1 MPSMW
6 RIKPGTEASRSGRP
20 GRSTRALGEAKGL
33 HDAISHS
40 LTPTNRIAVWHPN
53 PDSGHT
59 YRIRAVRVRLGARE
73 PEKLM
78 DLARHRRQFT
88 EGRLSLHLS
97 PATASGQPAETNLLP
112 TVLLLTPK
120 ESEQN
125 QDGWVR
131 FDVAAQRLTLPA
143 NGVFVVAEGLT
154 TSPEEQFI
162 RHRTLIRPADGKT
175 PLEDLNAQNRKSNGK
190 GTTVFLYEEVQTAGG
205 GPGRLVRTDQFPAI
219 AHRTTDNPA
228 QCQSWLWWLERPG
241 GRLA

>member
-78 DLARHRRQFT
+78 DWPGTAA
-88 EGRLSLHLS
+88 SS
-97 PATASGQPAETNLLP
+97 P
-112 TVLLLTPK
+112 
-120 ESEQN
+120 
-125 QDGWVR
+125 R
-131 FDVAAQRLTLPA
+131 AA
-143 NGVFVVAEGLT
+143 
-154 TSPEEQFI
+154 
-162 RHRTLIRPADGKT
+162 
-175 PLEDLNAQNRKSNGK
+175 
-190 GTTVFLYEEVQTAGG
+190 
-205 GPGRLVRTDQFPAI
+205 
-219 AHRTTDNPA
+219 
-228 QCQSWLWWLERPG
+228 
-241 GRLA
+241 